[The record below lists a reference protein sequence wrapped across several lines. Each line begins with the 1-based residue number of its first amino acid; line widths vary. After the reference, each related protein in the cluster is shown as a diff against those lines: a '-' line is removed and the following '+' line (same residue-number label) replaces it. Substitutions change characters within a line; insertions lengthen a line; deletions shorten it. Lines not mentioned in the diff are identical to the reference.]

1 MFRPVGKANIRA
13 IVDAVN
19 GLTDDDWN
27 KWKDLQALYNSHD
40 STLAYALFWSMPS
53 DDAKYNVVLY
63 DTTSRVAKACEP
75 LIDSLTKAYNT
86 KPIAAAFSLLKERRV
101 IPIHVDNEYLNI
113 HRIHIPIITNKF
125 VYMFGQ
131 DLKLHHMQEGV
142 IYQLDA
148 TKPHGIVNGSRFSR
162 IHLVIDFP
170 YNTSI
175 KEIVYETSR
184 ITL

>member
-1 MFRPVGKANIRA
+1 MFRPIGRANISD

-19 GLTDDDWN
+19 ELTDEDWN
-27 KWKDLQALYNSHD
+27 KWKDLQTLYNSHD

-53 DDAKYNVVLY
+53 DDTRYRVVLH

-75 LIDSLTKAYNT
+75 LINSLTKVYGT

-131 DLKLHHMQEGV
+131 DLKLYNMHEGV
-142 IYQLDA
+142 MYQLDA
-148 TKPHGIVNGSRFSR
+148 TKPHGIVNGSRLSR

-170 YNTSI
+170 HDTSI
-175 KEIVYETSR
+175 KEIVYETPGTT
-184 ITL
+184 I